1 MNHQA
6 KLSERI
12 VQDVVDRLAT
22 GRELPFRLNVLG
34 IAQHYGI
41 SRTPV
46 REAIGEL
53 LRMGKL
59 AKLPNGRLAPG
70 SDSRKTSVTVPE
82 SASLAASIA
91 DTLLNS
97 IGELS
102 IGGSQTSIGDTQL
115 AADQVTLGDRQLASP
130 MASIGRGL
138 ANDSFHRGPHVSLV
152 GDTQLV
158 RGHGVTVDSQLTLTD
173 ECTTNDS
180 NQSCHHSGAK
190 TDTTNLSNGSVP
202 DLQGSGL
209 CVPTDLMDS
218 KLCVPA
224 PPVPV
229 PAPPVPASPTTN
241 LPNGSVP
248 DIQDSKL
255 CVPAPPVCVPAP
267 PVPDSKLCVPAAPDT
282 AQSAVSVPTSAVHGS
297 SFASILDFERKWSQM
312 DWKDGVRRGM
322 IEEIVRL
329 SLQGHTTFLRE
340 QIWSDRLRIGR
351 GVLRQMLSELAGQGF
366 VEHVARR
373 GWQVRPFDT
382 QAMLQYLGIREVLEL
397 HALELAKDRL
407 DPDRLRV
414 MLAGNP
420 SKVGECSG
428 SLREP
433 TLDRGAVHDIGPA
446 SLPESLNN
454 EIHGYLIE
462 LSNNRYIADFF
473 ARHSTYYSQ
482 LFEMATVETGWR
494 DTMAQQHREILAALL
509 DQDWSRAKK
518 TLAHHIRAQKPVVQ
532 QLLKAVRGTSPKDS
546 LDSSK

>member
-102 IGGSQTSIGDTQL
+102 IGGSQTSTGDTQL
-115 AADQVTLGDRQLASP
+115 AADQVTLGDRQLATP

-158 RGHGVTVDSQLTLTD
+158 RGHGVTGDSQLTRTD

-224 PPVPV
+224 PPVP
-229 PAPPVPASPTTN
+229 
-241 LPNGSVP
+241 
-248 DIQDSKL
+248 DSKL
-255 CVPAPPVCVPAP
+255 CVPAPPDTKLCVPAAP
-267 PVPDSKLCVPAAPDT
+267 PAAPDT
-282 AQSAVSVPTSAVHGS
+282 AQSAVSVPTSASHGPT
-297 SFASILDFERKWSQM
+297 FVSILDFEMKWSQM

-351 GVLRQMLSELAGQGF
+351 GVLRQILSELAGLGF

-382 QAMLQYLGIREVLEL
+382 QAMLQYLEIREVLEL

-433 TLDRGAVHDIGPA
+433 TLDRGAVHYISRPEDRGSLREPMLDRGAVHDIGSA